1 MIPDAHTNTSHLIIT
16 SFVAEHFYF
25 VVVTVTPCLT
35 VIPRLVMNS
44 PLGGRITDVL
54 IWPHLRCNSPE
65 VPEQPCGKS
74 IKRETLRLVRTQTSN
89 FSENLIL
96 HINTTHVLIIFYTF
110 WMFLQLSA
118 YMHAPPRPL
127 DGSRWTLTMQ
137 NSLWSSYEIIALKQ
151 ATLCFWLYN
160 ALQCLAPWLQNE
172 PKGCMRKTRRAAS
185 NSELIIGRNKSI
197 ICAKTLL

>member
-1 MIPDAHTNTSHLIIT
+1 MIADAHTNTSHLIIT
-16 SFVAEHFYF
+16 SFVAERFYF

-127 DGSRWTLTMQ
+127 DGSRRTLTMQ

-160 ALQCLAPWLQNE
+160 ALQCLAPGLQNE
-172 PKGCMRKTRRAAS
+172 PKGCMRKTSRAAS

>member
-44 PLGGRITDVL
+44 PFGGRITDVL

-110 WMFLQLSA
+110 LMFFA
-118 YMHAPPRPL
+118 AVCVHARSSSSTRWQQTDTNNAKQPLEFLWNHCLETGNPVFLTVQCPPVFGTLAAKRAKGL
-127 DGSRWTLTMQ
+127 HEKNKTCSEQQWAHYWT
-137 NSLWSSYEIIALKQ
+137 E
-151 ATLCFWLYN
+151 
-160 ALQCLAPWLQNE
+160 
-172 PKGCMRKTRRAAS
+172 
-185 NSELIIGRNKSI
+185 
-197 ICAKTLL
+197 